1 MNRRQFFKRSGL
13 GLGAAVFSGARPEA
27 LLGQN
32 LSTVRVSGL
41 SSGMTAVA
49 ANLLVRSGAA
59 ERRGLHVEVKPF
71 GADVRAQ
78 NFLQGLSDV
87 SFDFGPSQVAI
98 AFSRFPTAIV
108 NSVQATQDMVIVRAD
123 SGMDR
128 IEDLL
133 NFQQREGRKPKFG
146 IYGRD
151 SSGFNEFAVLLAV
164 KFGVNRPRL
173 EQIFDLVEASPPG
186 LIPLLRHGNV
196 DAANLFDPLAL
207 RAELDANARSIFGPF
222 AREFEKIW
230 GTPKVLSGITVR
242 VDYLRKNLDILRRLR
257 DAWIDTV
264 EWVSRNGYEF
274 FREDRFK
281 QLTGIRENRAI
292 DRLIERNI
300 SLPLFIARWDTAMKE
315 TQLQFLKVAAQQGI
329 LPSVPA
335 TAIADLEDF
344 A

>member
-108 NSVQATQDMVIVRAD
+108 NSVQATQDVVIVRAD

-133 NFQQREGRKPKFG
+133 NFQRREGRKPKFG

-230 GTPKVLSGITVR
+230 GTPKVLSGITVQ
-242 VDYLRKNLDILRRLR
+242 VDYLRKNRDILRRLR